1 MNVTLAIAIGEIKM
15 KWEVRALEPD
25 GWGIFLMQKFCKT
38 DEPVCYGRSISK
50 EVAERRVKRMNE
62 G

>member
-1 MNVTLAIAIGEIKM
+1 M
-15 KWEVRALEPD
+15 KWEVRYLEPD

-38 DEPVCYGRSISK
+38 DKPVCYGRSVSK
-50 EVAERRVKRMNE
+50 KAAKHLVDRLNE